1 MERKHKLLGYYNYT
15 VVLTYV
21 GMLVGFAGILYV
33 LWGRI
38 AAAVVCLMVSGFC
51 DMFDGTV
58 AATRPRTEPEKE
70 FGIQIDS
77 LSDLVCFGVLP
88 AAITSAWGMRALP
101 VLEDSAHAA
110 PARAVPVLAVS
121 GLYLLCALIRL
132 AYFNVDEIERQK
144 HSAESRKIYYGLPVT
159 LSALFLPIVYALS
172 LLLGWM
178 PAIPLTV
185 ILGVMAVCFLL
196 PVPLRKPGL
205 AGKLVAVA
213 CGAGAIA
220 LMVVALMR

>member
-21 GMLVGFAGILYV
+21 GMLVGFAGILFV
-33 LWGRI
+33 LRGSTHT
-38 AAAVVCLMVSGFC
+38 AVICLMVSGFC

-58 AATRPRTEPEKE
+58 AATRPRTEPEKD

-77 LSDLVCFGVLP
+77 LSDLICFGALP
-88 AAITSAWGMRALP
+88 AAITSAWGLRM
-101 VLEDSAHAA
+101 
-110 PARAVPVLAVS
+110 VPVLAVS

-178 PAIPLTV
+178 PAIPLAV

-205 AGKLVAVA
+205 AGKLVAVG